1 MRRKLI
7 IIHGTGGEPGEN
19 WFPWLASKA
28 AAAGLDVAVPQFP
41 TPDGQTPEAWLSA
54 LDQAAGSLGPYTTL
68 VGHSL
73 GCALIL
79 RALER
84 PGEPVEASIFA
95 SGFVGEIGSPD
106 FDPLNA
112 PFFVDPF
119 DWEAIRARAGVTEV
133 LMGDDD
139 PYVPLAKGRELAS
152 LVGVEPTVIAAGGHL
167 NAAAGYSEFPQL
179 WGRLQ
184 QIWAIES
191 ATELP

>member
-1 MRRKLI
+1 LRRKLI
-7 IIHGTGGEPGEN
+7 IIHGTEGEPGEN

-28 AAAGLDVAVPQFP
+28 ATAGLDTAVPQFP
-41 TPDGQTPEAWLSA
+41 TPDGQTPEAWLSV
-54 LDQAAGSLGPYTTL
+54 LDQVADSLGPHTTL

-84 PGEPVEASIFA
+84 AGEPVEASIFA
-95 SGFVGEIGSPD
+95 SGFVGEIGNPD

-139 PYVPLAKGRELAS
+139 PYVPQVKGRELAA
-152 LVGVEPTVIAAGGHL
+152 LLEVEPTVIPAGGHL
-167 NAAAGYSEFPQL
+167 NTSAGYTEFPQV
-179 WGRLQ
+179 WDRLQ
-184 QIWAIES
+184 AIWAI
-191 ATELP
+191 